1 MFPVTGLA
9 AGLSPVGMTAARGP
23 LLLVEDDPDLSDVIL
38 EVLEAEG
45 YAVVRAANGKDAL
58 DWLARGERPALLLLD
73 FYMPRMNGWEFL
85 EQFSARPESAGVP
98 LVALTTTPVSHPSL
112 VATLRKPFEMSALV
126 ALVRKVLDGP

>member
-45 YAVVRAANGKDAL
+45 YAVVRTANGKDAL
-58 DWLARGERPALLLLD
+58 DWLARGELPALLLLD

-126 ALVRKVLDGP
+126 ALVRQVLDGP

>member
-1 MFPVTGLA
+1 MFPVTGLP

>member
-45 YAVVRAANGKDAL
+45 YAVVRTANGKDAL

-126 ALVRKVLDGP
+126 ALVRQVLDGP

>member
-1 MFPVTGLA
+1 
-9 AGLSPVGMTAARGP
+9 MTAARGP

-45 YAVVRAANGKDAL
+45 YAVVRTANGKDAL

-126 ALVRKVLDGP
+126 ALVRQVLDGP